1 MARKLFLLLGYNANH
16 ISYGYKANEHNP
28 RWACLPFT
36 VKIWAPLMLDTTRAI
51 FIRGRGDEDSGCDVK
66 GSQHSPSLSSFKI
79 PCILFNRVQDGLWTK
94 GEEGQVNNRISPSLF
109 MESLAFCEKHRRNFV
124 NWQKERRTGWT
135 RESPLV
141 HYSVNWIQRHS
152 EWVTGEDSAGNKI
165 HHCHS
170 SCTHPKCAELL
181 SFVSGIKAQIFTVN
195 SNHPGLE

>member
-141 HYSVNWIQRHS
+141 HYSVNWIQGTLNGWQERIVRGTRS
-152 EWVTGEDSAGNKI
+152 ITVTVLALIPNVLNCSVLYLASK
-165 HHCHS
+165 
-170 SCTHPKCAELL
+170 LRFL
-181 SFVSGIKAQIFTVN
+181 Q
-195 SNHPGLE
+195 